1 MLQRKV
7 DIAPMRSIYIEV
19 DPDAMIARRKDGSDT
34 AKA

>member
-1 MLQRKV
+1 
-7 DIAPMRSIYIEV
+7 MRSIDIEV